1 MSNKQTIGWAL
12 SHGSLCVSDG
22 SPCSIRTLSDGLRKG
37 TLSEPTKSLEW
48 SLVRELLVTDE
59 GGPRVVPLSP

>member
-1 MSNKQTIGWAL
+1 MSNKQTIGCAL
-12 SHGSLCVSDG
+12 RNEALCVRGG

-37 TLSEPTKSLEW
+37 ALSEPTKSLEW

-59 GGPRVVPLSP
+59 GGLRVVPLSP